1 MSLADVL
8 DRLDKLPEQL
18 VMRAINRIYDRGG
31 RGLFNSKF
39 IKYEQLRELGYS
51 GFRSLL
57 QNICELDDEFMKKN
71 LGELKLLAD
80 LTERLLT
87 HPETETDSEPEPA
100 VPANL
105 LVQGEHNGNGR
116 LEDWGRDPY
125 A

>member
-18 VMRAINRIYDRGG
+18 VIRAINRLYDRGG

-39 IKYEQLRELGYS
+39 IKYEQLKELGYQ
-51 GFRSLL
+51 GFKSLL
-57 QNICELDDEFMKKN
+57 QNICELDEDFIKKN
-71 LGELKLLAD
+71 LGDLQTLAE

-87 HPETETDSEPEPA
+87 HPEAEPA

-105 LVQGEHNGNGR
+105 LLQGESDGNGR
-116 LEDWGRDPY
+116 LDDWGRDPY